1 MVFFALATTTAPK
14 VVFKICFA
22 NNLNHNYEHQGYRTY
37 TSQAALRNEMGL
49 NSSLKFES
57 RTDHSTQT
65 CIERDTLSCF
75 T

>member
-1 MVFFALATTTAPK
+1 MVFFAAPK

-22 NNLNHNYEHQGYRTY
+22 NNLNHNYEQQGYRTY

-57 RTDHSTQT
+57 RITQT
-65 CIERDTLSCF
+65 CNKRGTLSCF